1 MTGETGPTG
10 EAATIRVGTVT
21 TGDPGTEASVTNSG
35 TDQEAVLDFVIPRG
49 ENGGS
54 GTPVELLSAYS
65 TAPQPGTSGS
75 ALRFDRNSMIKGD
88 AISHAENNTDFTI
101 SEAGIYSVAFN
112 GVVAPAS
119 GVTFPFSLT
128 LYLEVNGTG
137 VSGSGTQ
144 HSFHTST
151 ETVNMAFTVPV
162 EVTAVPATLK
172 VIADGDSIIYST
184 VSLTIYKIGESTP

>member
-88 AISHAENNTDFTI
+88 AISHAENSTDFTI
-101 SEAGIYSVAFN
+101 SEAGIYSAAFH
-112 GVVAPAS
+112 GVVAPAP
-119 GVTFPFSLT
+119 GVTFPFGLT
-128 LYLEVNGTG
+128 LYLEENGTG
-137 VSGSGTQ
+137 VSGSSTQ

-172 VIADGDSIIYST
+172 VIADGGSIIYST
-184 VSLTIYKIGESTP
+184 ISLTLYKIGESTP